1 MPNTTLKKI
10 LIIED
15 EKPIAR
21 TLELKLSREGFIVRV
36 AANGEEGV
44 VYLTQEIFDLV
55 LLDLVMPKMDG
66 FAFLEQY
73 KTMHLDTPVLVLTNL
88 SQTEDMERA
97 KALGATEFIVK
108 SSTPLAEVVAHI
120 KEELEM

>member
-1 MPNTTLKKI
+1 MPTTTLKKI
-10 LIIED
+10 LIVED

-21 TLELKLSREGFIVRV
+21 TLELKLAREGFLVRV
-36 AANGEEGV
+36 ATNGEEGIV
-44 VYLTQEIFDLV
+44 FLTQEIFDII

-66 FAFLEQY
+66 FTFLEQY
-73 KTMHLDTPVLVLTNL
+73 KAMKLDTPILVLTNL
-88 SQTEDMERA
+88 SQAEDMDRA